1 MAARI
6 LCFGD
11 SNTWGYEPG
20 TAVRY
25 GDTVR
30 WPGVLQLLLGPAYTV
45 IEEGL
50 NGRTTV
56 WEDPLMPGRNGKE
69 YLLPCIESHRPF
81 DLLVTALGTNDLK
94 IKFSASPQDI
104 ARGLAM
110 LVKIMR
116 AAAMEWGGNAPRV
129 LLIAPPLIGKL
140 TEFAE
145 IFTGAAEK
153 SSRLSAWIGRTARE
167 LDCEFLDAASLI
179 AADDR
184 DGIHLSAD
192 AHKTLAEAVAQ
203 KIFSL
208 SSRDDKVTAL
218 HLR

>member
-1 MAARI
+1 VTTRI

-20 TAVRY
+20 TGLRY
-25 GDTVR
+25 SYPVR
-30 WPGVLQLLLGPAYTV
+30 WPGMLQSLLGQAYTV

-56 WEDPLMPGRNGKE
+56 WNDPLMPGRNGKE

-81 DLLVTALGTNDLK
+81 DLLIISLGMNDLK
-94 IKFSASPQDI
+94 VKFSASPQDI

-110 LVKIMR
+110 LVKTLR
-116 AAAMEWGGNAPRV
+116 NAATEWNGNTPRV
-129 LLIAPPLIGKL
+129 LLVAPPRIGKL
-140 TEFAE
+140 TELSE
-145 IFTGAAEK
+145 MFTGAAEK
-153 SSRLSAWIGRTARE
+153 SSHLSAWIERTARE

-179 AADDR
+179 TTDDR

-192 AHKTLAEAVAQ
+192 AHKTLAEAIAQ
-203 KIFSL
+203 KVLSL
-208 SSRDDKVTAL
+208 SLEDDKATAP

>member
-1 MAARI
+1 LATRI

-11 SNTWGYEPG
+11 SNTWGFESG
-20 TAVRY
+20 TGLRY
-25 GDTVR
+25 DPSIR
-30 WPGVLQLLLGPAYTV
+30 WPGVLQSLLGPAYTV
-45 IEEGL
+45 VEEGL

-81 DLLVTALGTNDLK
+81 DLLVIALGTNDLK

-104 ARGLAM
+104 ARGIAT
-110 LVKIMR
+110 LVKIVR
-116 AAAMEWGGNAPRV
+116 AAATEWPGNAPRV
-129 LLIAPPLIGKL
+129 LLIAPPPVGKL
-140 TEFAE
+140 TEFSEMFA
-145 IFTGAAEK
+145 GAAEK
-153 SSRLSAWIGRTARE
+153 SSRLSAWVERTAGE

-184 DGIHLSAD
+184 DGIHLNAD

-203 KIFSL
+203 KILSL
-208 SSRDDKVTAL
+208 SSKDDKATAL
-218 HLR
+218 HPR

>member
-1 MAARI
+1 MGIRI

-20 TAVRY
+20 TALRY
-25 GDTVR
+25 GPSVR
-30 WPGVLQLLLGPAYTV
+30 WPGVLQSLLGPAYTV

-81 DLLVTALGTNDLK
+81 DLLIIALGTNDLK
-94 IKFSASPQDI
+94 VKFSASPQDI
-104 ARGLAM
+104 ARGLAA

-116 AAAMEWGGNAPRV
+116 AAATEWGGNAPRV
-129 LLIAPPLIGKL
+129 LLIAPPRIGKL
-140 TEFAE
+140 TEMAE

-153 SSRLSAWIGRTARE
+153 SERLSAWIDRTARE
-167 LDCEFLDAASLI
+167 LNCEFLDAAPLLTT
-179 AADDR
+179 DDR
-184 DGIHLSAD
+184 DGIHLNAE
-192 AHKTLAEAVAQ
+192 AHQKLAEAVSQ
-203 KIFSL
+203 KIFSFSL
-208 SSRDDKVTAL
+208 TDNEAPALPSR
-218 HLR
+218 